1 MIGTRGLWGGLTLQ
15 CLAANVASGLG
26 AGLGG
31 LGAEKCA
38 EKGAEK
44 GATRILRGG
53 PEKNAKVPREY

>member
-38 EKGAEK
+38 EKGA
-44 GATRILRGG
+44 TRILRGG